1 MKKITIFTPTFNRA
15 YCLHQLYES
24 LISQTSKDFCWL
36 IIDDGSTDETKKLV
50 QTWVKEDKVEIQYHY
65 KENGGMH
72 SGHNSAYLLIGT
84 ELNVCIDSDDFMP
97 NNAVELILCKW
108 AQVKN
113 DTEIAGIVGYDVYK
127 DFTPVGTKLPKHLDK
142 STLSDLYYR
151 YKVKGDKKLV
161 LKTKL
166 VQQFPK
172 YPLFKEERF
181 VPLHTL
187 YLMID
192 QNYKFACLNEALC
205 VVEYMP
211 DGSSMNIFKQ
221 YKLHPRGFR
230 YSRIIELTYVKT
242 LKIRIIKVL
251 HFISSTLFIGDNKF
265 FENNPVKTLTFFSLP
280 LGFLFHLYIKF
291 KIKSSL

>member
-1 MKKITIFTPTFNRA
+1 MKKITVFTPTYNRA
-15 YCLHQLYES
+15 YCLHQLYDS
-24 LISQTSKDFCWL
+24 LLIQSSKDFCWL

-50 QTWVKEDKVEIQYHY
+50 QTWVLEDKIEIQYHY

-72 SGHNSAYLLIGT
+72 SGHNSAYELIET

-97 NNAVELILCKW
+97 KNAVELILCKW
-108 AQVKN
+108 EQVKN
-113 DTEIAGIVGYDVYK
+113 DSTIAGLVGYDVHK
-127 DFTPVGTKLPKHLDK
+127 DFTPVGTKLPNHLDK
-142 STLSDLYYR
+142 STLNELYY
-151 YKVKGDKKLV
+151 KHNVKGDKKLV

-172 YPLFKEERF
+172 YPLFKGERF

-192 QNYKFACLNEALC
+192 QSYKLACLNEALC

-221 YKLHPRGFR
+221 YKRHPKGFR
-230 YSRIIELTYVKT
+230 YSRIIELKYIKN

-251 HFISSTLFIGDNKF
+251 HFISSTLFIGDRKF
-265 FENNPVKTLTFFSLP
+265 FENNPAKILTFFSLP
-280 LGFLFHLYIKF
+280 FGFLFHIYIKF

>member
-1 MKKITIFTPTFNRA
+1 MKTLTIFTPTYNRA
-15 YCLHQLYES
+15 YCLHQVYNS
-24 LISQTSKDFCWL
+24 LCRQTLKDFCWL
-36 IIDDGSTDETKKLV
+36 IVDDGSSDNTKELV
-50 QTWVKEDKVEIQYHY
+50 EEWKR
-65 KENGGMH
+65 ENKIDIIYIYQENQGMH
-72 SGHNSAYLLIGT
+72 GGHNTAYLQIET

-113 DTEIAGIVGYDVYK
+113 DIEIAGIVGYDVYK

-142 STLSDLYYR
+142 STLNDLYYR

-192 QNYKFACLNEALC
+192 KNYKLACLNEALC

-211 DGSSMNIFKQ
+211 DGSSLNIFKQ
-221 YKLHPRGFR
+221 YKRHPKGFR
-230 YSRIIELTYVKT
+230 YSRIIELKHIKN

-251 HFISSTLFIGDNKF
+251 HFISSTLFIGDRKF
-265 FENNPVKTLTFFSLP
+265 FENNPAKILTFFSLP
-280 LGFLFHLYIKF
+280 FGFLFHIYIKF